1 MSILSGLFG
10 SKKMPT
16 PTPPL
21 PRIGDA
27 ASEAAAR
34 ESASRARKRFG
45 SDDTILTG
53 SLGTSTGRTASV
65 QRATLLGGAR

>member
-1 MSILSGLFG
+1 MSFLFPKTKLP
-10 SKKMPT
+10 SA
-16 PTPPL
+16 TPPL

-27 ASEAAAR
+27 ASEVAAR
-34 ESASRARKRFG
+34 ESASRAKKRFG

-53 SLGTSTGRTASV
+53 SLGSSTGRTASV